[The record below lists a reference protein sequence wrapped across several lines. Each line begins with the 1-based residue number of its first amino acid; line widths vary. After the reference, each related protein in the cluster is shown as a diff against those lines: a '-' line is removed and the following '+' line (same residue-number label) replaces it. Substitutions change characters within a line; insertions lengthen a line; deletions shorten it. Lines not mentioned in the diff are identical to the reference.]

1 MIYISTSCLKRNTIG
16 RILKEYGENG
26 IKNIELS
33 GGTEYYED
41 IEADLRKYKKE
52 YELNYACHAYFPPPK
67 EDFVVNLAS
76 CNDKIY
82 KQSVEHYER
91 CIEMLDRNN
100 IRVLSI
106 HAGFLVEITTQTIG
120 RKIVKPIVYEEK
132 EAYSRFCEAYRHIA
146 TLCRQ
151 NQIDFYLENNVLSG
165 ENYKE
170 FHNHN
175 YFMMTDYDSIQK
187 MSEQLEF
194 KLLLDLGHL
203 YVSSHTL
210 ELSYD
215 EQCEKLK
222 PYIKWLHVSENNGII
237 DMHQPL
243 TEQSDIT
250 RQARSMGSTHGNITL
265 ETNGSIMDIKRSMD
279 ILKTNGK

>member
-1 MIYISTSCLKRNTIG
+1 MIYISTSCFKKKTIG
-16 RILKEYGENG
+16 QIIKEYAENG

-41 IEADLRKYKKE
+41 MEADLQKYKKM
-52 YELNYACHAYFPPPK
+52 YGLKYACHAYFPPPK

-82 KQSVEHYER
+82 KKSVEHYEK
-91 CIEMLDRNN
+91 CIEMLARND
-100 IRVLSI
+100 IRILSI

-120 RKIVKPIVYEEK
+120 RKIVNPIVYEEK
-132 EAYSRFCEAYRHIA
+132 EAYDRFCEAYRYIA
-146 TLCRQ
+146 ALCRQ
-151 NQIDFYLENNVLSG
+151 NQIDFYLENNVLSS

-175 YFMMTDYDSIQK
+175 YFMMTDYASIKK
-187 MSEQLEF
+187 MKEKLEF
-194 KLLLDLGHL
+194 ELLLDLGHL
-203 YVSSHTL
+203 FVSSRTL
-210 ELSYD
+210 KLSYD

-222 PYIKWLHVSENNGII
+222 PYIKWLHVSENNGVR

-243 TEQSDIT
+243 TEKSDIT
-250 RQARSMGSTHGNITL
+250 RQARSMGIAHGNITL
-265 ETNGSIMDIKRSMD
+265 ETKGSIMDIKRSMD
-279 ILKTNGK
+279 ILETDAK

>member
-1 MIYISTSCLKRNTIG
+1 MIYISTSCIKRNTIG
-16 RILKEYGENG
+16 SIIKEYGENG

-33 GGTEYYED
+33 GGTEYYDD
-41 IEADLRKYKKE
+41 IEADLQKYKTE
-52 YELNYACHAYFPPPK
+52 YGLNYACHAYFPPPK

-82 KQSVEHYER
+82 KRSVEHYEK
-91 CIEMLDRNN
+91 CIEMLDRND

-120 RKIVKPIVYEEK
+120 RKIANPIIYDEK
-132 EAYSRFCEAYRHIA
+132 EAYCRFCEAYRHIA
-146 TLCRQ
+146 ALCRQ
-151 NQIDFYLENNVLSG
+151 NQIDFYLENNVLSC
-165 ENYKE
+165 ENYME
-170 FHNHN
+170 FHNRN
-175 YFMMTDYDSIQK
+175 YLMMTDYASIQK
-187 MSEQLEF
+187 MAEQLEF

-210 ELSYD
+210 KLSYD

-222 PYIKWLHVSENNGII
+222 PYIKWVHVSENNGIA

-243 TEQSDIT
+243 EEQSDIT
-250 RQARSMGSTHGNITL
+250 RQARSLRDAYGNVTL
-265 ETNGSIMDIKRSMD
+265 ETNGSIADIKRSMD
-279 ILKTNGK
+279 ILGADGK